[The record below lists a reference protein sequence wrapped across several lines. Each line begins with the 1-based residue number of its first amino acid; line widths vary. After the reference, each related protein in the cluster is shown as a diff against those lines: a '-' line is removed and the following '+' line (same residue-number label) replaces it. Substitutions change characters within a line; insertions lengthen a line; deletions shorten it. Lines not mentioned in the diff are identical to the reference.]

1 MRGWTRLLIHPKI
14 AVIMVIFLL
23 SIYEFISRTTN
34 SDYTDNIVDSSLLN
48 NSMTTD
54 SRKWSHFKRY
64 FVGPKMPRRIH
75 KQRREGHL
83 ATTSKGIV
91 DNINPLFP
99 YYDARHTWDRN
110 AIHTKACPNWANK
123 TAIEKIYNAAKELTT
138 ETNIVYEVDH
148 IVPVK
153 HPLVCGLHVEFNLQ
167 IIPMEENKEKSNNF
181 VVD

>member
-1 MRGWTRLLIHPKI
+1 VRGWSRLLIHPKI

-83 ATTSKGIV
+83 ATTSKGIL
-91 DNINPLFP
+91 DNPLYP

-123 TAIEKIYNAAKELTT
+123 TAIEKNYNAAKELTT